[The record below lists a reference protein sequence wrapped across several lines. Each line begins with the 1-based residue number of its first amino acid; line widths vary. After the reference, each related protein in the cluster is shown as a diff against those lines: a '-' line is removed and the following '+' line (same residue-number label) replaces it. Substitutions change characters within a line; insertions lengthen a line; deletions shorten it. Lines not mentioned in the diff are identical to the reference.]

1 MQGSWSRLDGGTPGS
16 GYLQPGADDDRA
28 RRPRHDPAVR
38 FATPSSPE
46 HTDHS
51 IGLERQMTVN
61 GRRVP
66 GAASGSDG
74 AAIVSPRIERER
86 FRGADGMRRL
96 PVEGRFESRD
106 PDDFEAEVVR
116 AELGEVVLR
125 RTTIS
130 PHRAMVDGRGEGPD
144 ILRFMTLQQ
153 GSLLA
158 APPGGR
164 PVRMEAGDAL
174 FTCRVRTYV
183 YQADEPIVI
192 VASTLPVASLPAIAR
207 RLEDLPIGPLPRTPL
222 VDAVAALLVQLAQRL
237 DEPWAFDADFAA
249 RGLIEL
255 QTAILTE
262 VIAAP
267 PPTPGPDRVH
277 AAAVDYIERHLGEP
291 GLRPP
296 QIAAA
301 LGVSLRYLHRAFDD
315 TDSTVARYLRER
327 RLDQVAQALRASER
341 PPSLQHLADRY
352 GFGSQDQL
360 ARAFRRRYG
369 TSMTEFRAYRNV

>member
-1 MQGSWSRLDGGTPGS
+1 MTVLNGVEG
-16 GYLQPGADDDRA
+16 
-28 RRPRHDPAVR
+28 H
-38 FATPSSPE
+38 
-46 HTDHS
+46 
-51 IGLERQMTVN
+51 MTVN
-61 GRRVP
+61 GRRAP
-66 GAASGSDG
+66 GSSSEGDGS
-74 AAIVSPRIERER
+74 ALVRPRIVRER
-86 FRGADGMRRL
+86 YAGVEGMRRL

-106 PDDFEAEVVR
+106 PEDFDAEVVR
-116 AELGEVVLR
+116 AELGDVVVR

-130 PHRAMVDGRGEGPD
+130 PHRAMVDGRREDPD
-144 ILRFMTLQQ
+144 ILRFMTVQQ

-164 PVRMEAGDAL
+164 PVRLEVGDAL
-174 FTCRVRTYV
+174 LTCRTRTYV
-183 YQADEPIVI
+183 YQADAPIVI
-192 VASTLPVASLPAIAR
+192 VASTLPVTSLPAVAR
-207 RLEDLPIGPLPRTPL
+207 RLEDLPVGPLPHTPL
-222 VDAVAALLVQLAQRL
+222 VDAVVGLLVHLAQRL
-237 DEPWAFDADFAA
+237 DEPWLFDADFAA
-249 RGLIEL
+249 RGLVEL

-277 AAAVDYIERHLGEP
+277 TAAVDYIERHLGDP

-327 RLDQVAQALRASER
+327 RLDQVAQALRAADR
-341 PPSLQHLADRY
+341 QPSLQHLADRY

-369 TSMTEFRAYRNV
+369 TSMTEFRSNRDA